1 MLAEGT
7 NHHKAPML
15 NWRFPTKLMSASV
28 LIVEDEELM
37 RRILRQLLE
46 GEGYRVFSADSAEAA
61 VEIFAS
67 NEIALTLTDIKMGG
81 RDGLALLDQIK
92 SLDAKAVVIIM
103 TAYSSVDTAV
113 AALRKGAYDYITKP
127 FVNEDLLQTVRNAV
141 EHRRLFNENRLLRRE
156 LKRQYD
162 FAEIVG
168 QSEELRHVLDLVRK
182 VAATSAN
189 VLISGET
196 GTGKELVARAV
207 HYNSERSDDPFLAVN
222 CGALPEGVLESELFG
237 HVRGAFTGAV
247 TDKPGLFRSAAG
259 GTIFLDEVGEMP
271 PSLQVKLLRALQEH
285 EVMPVGSSTS
295 VRFDARIVA
304 ASNRRLEQLVSD
316 GEFRQDLFYRL
327 NVVEIDVPP
336 LRARREDIPLL
347 VRHFL
352 SRIAR
357 AQNAEPKRVSPDA
370 MKVLELYRWP
380 GNIRE
385 LEHTLERAFI
395 LSDGDVIDAGA
406 FPDRIIDRDQTPSN
420 GNRETLDEIEQKYIL
435 ATLAET
441 RDDKPAAARLLGIDL
456 STLYR
461 KLKRYEADQL
471 LRSELEHEEIGA
483 LDAD

>member
-1 MLAEGT
+1 
-7 NHHKAPML
+7 
-15 NWRFPTKLMSASV
+15 
-28 LIVEDEELM
+28 
-37 RRILRQLLE
+37 
-46 GEGYRVFSADSAEAA
+46 
-61 VEIFAS
+61 
-67 NEIALTLTDIKMGG
+67 
-81 RDGLALLDQIK
+81 
-92 SLDAKAVVIIM
+92 
-103 TAYSSVDTAV
+103 
-113 AALRKGAYDYITKP
+113 
-127 FVNEDLLQTVRNAV
+127 
-141 EHRRLFNENRLLRRE
+141 
-156 LKRQYD
+156 
-162 FAEIVG
+162 
-168 QSEELRHVLDLVRK
+168 VLDLVRK

-189 VLISGET
+189 VIISGET

-207 HYNSERSDDPFLAVN
+207 HYNSDRSDDPFLAVN
-222 CGALPEGVLESELFG
+222 CAALPEGVLESELFG

-471 LRSELEHEEIGA
+471 LRSELEHEEIRA